1 MHFHQPFHPF
11 QKHPMLPAAYVAN
24 LVLILLGILVALALG
39 PLRLD

>member
-1 MHFHQPFHPF
+1 
-11 QKHPMLPAAYVAN
+11 MLPAAYVAN